1 MPDLVS
7 ESGRAL
13 TAHHAVLVTNVTATE
28 AFPRQLDFAIG
39 ADTHP
44 VVRNLAA
51 LLDQAGDREPEETF
65 LEAEHWLEEGRNL
78 FLYGDLP
85 LADRARLEPLY
96 FAALERLGEQLD
108 PEHRRHRELRDR
120 LRYQLS
126 DKYFINLSIFQS
138 LPDIWAIDQVFPI
151 VPLQRL
157 DEAPDRRAVLEDLTC
172 DSDGRIDHYV
182 ERGLL
187 EPTLPVHALRAGEAY
202 LLGIFLAGAYQ
213 ETLGDIHNL
222 FGDTDS
228 VDVAVDG
235 EHFALRNRRPGDTA
249 DSLLELVGFQPRQLL
264 AACRAKVAAAGLARE
279 EAERVERLLA
289 EGLSAYTYLAGD

>member
-1 MPDLVS
+1 
-7 ESGRAL
+7 
-13 TAHHAVLVTNVTATE
+13 
-28 AFPRQLDFAIG
+28 
-39 ADTHP
+39 
-44 VVRNLAA
+44 
-51 LLDQAGDREPEETF
+51 
-65 LEAEHWLEEGRNL
+65 
-78 FLYGDLP
+78 
-85 LADRARLEPLY
+85 
-96 FAALERLGEQLD
+96 
-108 PEHRRHRELRDR
+108 
-120 LRYQLS
+120 
-126 DKYFINLSIFQS
+126 
-138 LPDIWAIDQVFPI
+138 
-151 VPLQRL
+151 
-157 DEAPDRRAVLEDLTC
+157 
-172 DSDGRIDHYV
+172 
-182 ERGLL
+182 
-187 EPTLPVHALRAGEAY
+187 VHALRAGEAY